1 MGFMKL
7 NLEENKLST
16 SPADLTFPIEAR
28 DLLDKVGQT
37 ATVEGA
43 VLNIRALKWGGFVIL
58 KTPTS
63 TIQVVVSS
71 EQLPQ
76 FQKGNFV
83 RVTGEIKAKQSR
95 TTTPEVEIA
104 CCEVGVLSSSKVE
117 PAFDIGGLSLSASQS
132 TVLDERLLSL
142 RNPTERAIFQV
153 QAEIARAF
161 REFLNGQ
168 RFTEI
173 FSPKIVGG
181 NAEGGAN
188 VFGLDYFGVPA
199 FLAQSPQFYKQFMVP
214 VHGRVFEI
222 GPVFRAEPSRTSR
235 HLTTYTSMDLE
246 MGPIRGFEDVMQMEA
261 AMVFHVITSVRKNC
275 AEALEL
281 FSKSG
286 KLQKDLPELPDGI
299 PQVRFGDAKRMI
311 ADRFGKKSNDDNDL
325 EPEDERLISQA
336 VKDETGSEFVFVTH
350 YPWAKRPFYTKRD
363 PDDSEVT
370 RSFDLLFKGIEITSG
385 GQRINEYDEQVQAM
399 TDKGLDPSDFEQFLR
414 LHQLGTPPHGGLG
427 LGLERLTMQLTNV
440 DNVKR
445 ATLFPRDMS
454 RLNP

>member
-1 MGFMKL
+1 MKL
-7 NLEENKLST
+7 DLEENKLST
-16 SPADLTFPIEAR
+16 SPSDLTQPIEAR

-37 ATVEGA
+37 ATVEGLI
-43 VLNIRALKWGGFVIL
+43 LNVRILKWGGFAIL

-63 TIQVVVSS
+63 TIQVVFSS
-71 EQLPQ
+71 EQLSQ
-76 FQKGNFV
+76 FQKGSFV
-83 RVTGEIKAKQSR
+83 RVTGEVKEKQSR
-95 TTTPEVEIA
+95 ATTSEVEVS
-104 CCEVGVLSSSKVE
+104 CCKVNVLSSPKIE
-117 PAFDIGGLSLSASQS
+117 PAFDIGGVSLSVSPS

-246 MGPIRGFEDVMQMEA
+246 MGPIHGFEDVMQMEA
-261 AMVFHVITSVRKNC
+261 AMVSHIVTSVRKNC
-275 AEALEL
+275 AEAFEL
-281 FSKSG
+281 FMKNG
-286 KLQKDLPELPDGI
+286 QLQNQLPELVDGI
-299 PQVRFGDAKRMI
+299 PRVRFADAKRMI
-311 ADRFGKKSNDDNDL
+311 YDRFGKKSNDDNDL
-325 EPEDERLISQA
+325 EPEDERLISKA
-336 VKDETGSEFVFVTH
+336 IKDKTGSEFVFVTH

-363 PDDSEVT
+363 PDDGEVT
-370 RSFDLLFKGIEITSG
+370 KSFDLLFRGIEITSG
-385 GQRINEYDEQVQAM
+385 GQRISEYDEQVKAM
-399 TDKGLDPSDFEQFLR
+399 IDKGLDPSGFEQFLR

-427 LGLERLTMQLTNV
+427 LGLERLTMQLVGV

-445 ATLFPRDMS
+445 ATLFPRDMF

>member
-1 MGFMKL
+1 MPL
-7 NLEENKLST
+7 DLTENKLST
-16 SPADLTFPIEAR
+16 SEADLHPVVEAQ

-37 ATVEGA
+37 ATVDGA
-43 VLNIRALKWGGFVIL
+43 VLNIRGMKWGGFVVL
-58 KTPTS
+58 RTPTS

-71 EQLPQ
+71 EQLSQ
-76 FQKGNFV
+76 FKKGDFV
-83 RVTGEIKAKQSR
+83 TVTGEVKSKKSKTGI
-95 TTTPEVEIA
+95 PEVEIS
-104 CCEVGVLSSSKVE
+104 CGEVKVLSSSQVE
-117 PAFDIGGLSLSASQS
+117 PAFDIEGLNLTASQS
-132 TVLDERLLSL
+132 MVLDERLLSL
-142 RNPTERAIFQV
+142 RNPTERAVFQV

-188 VFGLDYFGVPA
+188 VFGLDYFGTPA

-214 VHGRVFEI
+214 VHGRVFEV

-261 AMVFHVITSVRKNC
+261 AMLAHVISSVRQNC
-275 AEALEL
+275 AEAFEL
-281 FSKSG
+281 LKKG
-286 KLQKDLPELPDGI
+286 GTLQQDLPELSSGI
-299 PQVRFGDAKRMI
+299 PQVRFADAKAMI
-311 ADRFGKKSNDDNDL
+311 ADRFGKQSTDDHDL

-336 VKDETGSEFVFVTH
+336 VKDETGSDFAFVTH
-350 YPWAKRPFYTKRD
+350 YPWEKRPFYAKRD
-363 PDDSEVT
+363 PEDRGVT
-370 RSFDLLFKGIEITSG
+370 KSFDLLFRGVEITTG
-385 GQRINEYDEQVQAM
+385 GQRINDYDEQVQAM
-399 TDKGLDPSDFEQFLR
+399 RDKGLDPSGFEQFLR

-427 LGLERLTMQLTNV
+427 LGLERLTMQLTGV

-445 ATLFPRDMS
+445 ATLFPRDMG
-454 RLNP
+454 RLHP

>member
-1 MGFMKL
+1 MPL
-7 NLEENKLST
+7 DLTENRLST
-16 SPADLTFPIEAR
+16 SPNDLRGLIEAQ

-37 ATVEGA
+37 ATIEGA
-43 VLNIRALKWGGFVIL
+43 VLNVRALKWGGFVVL
-58 KTPTS
+58 RTPTS
-63 TIQVVVSS
+63 TIQVVVSL
-71 EQLPQ
+71 EQLPH
-76 FQKGNFV
+76 FQKGNFMK
-83 RVTGEIKAKQSR
+83 VTGEVKTKQSK
-95 TTTPEVEIA
+95 TGKPEVEIA
-104 CCEVGVLSSSKVE
+104 CSQADILSASQAE
-117 PAFDIGGLSLSASQS
+117 PALDISGLALNASQS

-188 VFGLDYFGVPA
+188 VFGLDYFGTPA

-261 AMVFHVITSVRKNC
+261 AMLAHVISAVRQNC
-275 AEALEL
+275 AEAFEL
-281 FSKSG
+281 LKKSG
-286 KLQKDLPELPDGI
+286 TLQQDLPELSGGI
-299 PQVRFGDAKRMI
+299 PQVRFADAKAMI
-311 ADRFGKKSNDDNDL
+311 ADRFGKQSTDDHDL

-363 PDDSEVT
+363 PEDQEVT
-370 RSFDLLFKGIEITSG
+370 KSFDLLFKGIEITSG
-385 GQRINEYDEQVQAM
+385 GQRINDYDEQVQAM
-399 TDKGLDPSDFEQFLR
+399 RDKGLDPSGFEQFLR

-427 LGLERLTMQLTNV
+427 LGLERLTMQLTGV

-445 ATLFPRDMS
+445 ATLFPRDMG
-454 RLNP
+454 RLHP